1 MHRSDLPHASLNVRS
16 QRRAGW
22 QRSSIFLL
30 LLLVCAPGILFCF
43 PSIASAASAGTGH
56 ISGQLLNGSHK
67 NAPVANQNVTLQM
80 AQGSST
86 RDLISLKTDAQ
97 GRYAFSALEN
107 DNTVQYAVYT
117 LYQGAQYLTDLIDLS
132 KNASQ
137 QVNLTVYDATTSTD
151 NLAVIQTSI
160 LIDKP
165 NPQSGMFTVSEDFVF
180 ENLNSTTYVGNLDGS
195 KGKPNALLFSL
206 PTGARFL
213 TLDDSFDGYNSIQV
227 DAGFATNAAVPPG
240 TSEYSFSFQVPYSGT
255 SYHFSYTTV
264 YPTVAL
270 TLLTPLDILTTPQG
284 LTAKGPSNTQTG
296 TFQKFSA
303 QTLRGNV
310 NLGIQLANLPLPTKA
325 ASSQAP
331 VNPALL
337 WLVAG
342 LIILMALAGI
352 GAYLYNARRR
362 KARQATVTSRDVAQS
377 ISKKGT
383 LAANKGALL
392 QELLELDRAY
402 EAGRIKKA
410 AYQERRARTKARLRD
425 LMHEP
430 SQKQAQKADKAVSGG
445 KGEK

>member
-1 MHRSDLPHASLNVRS
+1 MNMHRSDFPHVPPNE
-16 QRRAGW
+16 RRARW
-22 QRSSIFLL
+22 QRSSIHLL
-30 LLLVCAPGILFCF
+30 LLLVCALGVLFCF
-43 PSIASAASAGTGH
+43 PSVASAASTGTGH
-56 ISGQLLNGSHK
+56 ISGQLLDGSRN
-67 NAPVANQNVTLQM
+67 NAPIANQSVTLQM
-80 AQGSST
+80 ALGSST

-97 GRYAFSALEN
+97 GRYAFSALES

-137 QVNLTVYDATTSTD
+137 QVNLTVYDATTSTA

-180 ENLNSTTYVGNLDGS
+180 ENLSNTTYVGNLDGS

-227 DAGFATNAAVPPG
+227 NTGFATNAAVLPG
-240 TSEYSFSFQVPYSGT
+240 TSEYSFSFQVPYTGT
-255 SYHFSYTTV
+255 SYNFSYTAI

-270 TLLTPLDILTTPQG
+270 TLLTPLNILTTPQG

-296 TFQKFSA
+296 TFQKFDA
-303 QTLRGNV
+303 QTLRANTNV
-310 NLGIQLANLPLPTKA
+310 GVQLASLPLPTKA
-325 ASSQAP
+325 VPSQAP

-362 KARQATVTSRDVAQS
+362 KARQATVTSQDVAQS

-392 QELLELDRAY
+392 QELLELDRAH

-410 AYQERRARTKARLRD
+410 AYQERRARAKARLRD
-425 LMHEP
+425 LMHEQ
-430 SQKQAQKADKAVSGG
+430 SQKQTPKAEKTAPGG